1 MGVIDILEME
11 KFCILLAALFVI
23 LHIQEKENQT
33 LGMFSVHRQILIQGF
48 FLFFIVFSVNLGA
61 FIIWSKHVWIY

>member
-48 FLFFIVFSVNLGA
+48 FLKLFVQLI
-61 FIIWSKHVWIY
+61 

>member
-48 FLFFIVFSVNLGA
+48 LFFFKLFVQLI
-61 FIIWSKHVWIY
+61 

>member
-23 LHIQEKENQT
+23 LHIQEKENQR

-48 FLFFIVFSVNLGA
+48 FLKKNCLFS
-61 FIIWSKHVWIY
+61 

>member
-1 MGVIDILEME
+1 MGVIDIPEME

-33 LGMFSVHRQILIQGF
+33 LAMFSVHRQILIQGF
-48 FLFFIVFSVNLGA
+48 FFFLIVCSVNLGA

>member
-33 LGMFSVHRQILIQGF
+33 LVMFSVHRQILIQG
-48 FLFFIVFSVNLGA
+48 LFFFKLFVQLI
-61 FIIWSKHVWIY
+61 

>member
-33 LGMFSVHRQILIQGF
+33 LGMFSVHRQILIQGLFF
-48 FLFFIVFSVNLGA
+48 FLIVCSVNLGA